1 MQRRCSGV
9 LRSRRPPCEVS
20 RASPASVR
28 AGERRDLPLTKRWL
42 PTVGATPS
50 LLLRGAIGI
59 WRSAAFRI
67 SWTHPLPLPDDLI
80 ACDSPTGLRLLAESA
95 FAANYNSLS
104 GNFESQS
111 HPASCGVASCVVV
124 LNALRGSH
132 PRLTQS
138 TFFTRTTGKK
148 QVRGWLRIMFLK
160 MTFPG
165 MPLAQL
171 AAWLRAH
178 GAEATAFYASDVSLD
193 SFRAM
198 AKQSLSTEGEFM
210 LVNYQRAS
218 LGQQAMAHIS
228 PLAAYHAGMD
238 RLLVLDVARYKYPP
252 VWVPTERLWRA
263 MNTVADKT
271 SGKTR
276 GFVLVRGARFG

>member
-1 MQRRCSGV
+1 M
-9 LRSRRPPCEVS
+9 
-20 RASPASVR
+20 
-28 AGERRDLPLTKRWL
+28 
-42 PTVGATPS
+42 
-50 LLLRGAIGI
+50 
-59 WRSAAFRI
+59 
-67 SWTHPLPLPDDLI
+67 
-80 ACDSPTGLRLLAESA
+80 
-95 FAANYNSLS
+95 
-104 GNFESQS
+104 
-111 HPASCGVASCVVV
+111 V
-124 LNALRGSH
+124 LNALRGSL

-138 TFFTRTTGKK
+138 TFFTPGTGKE
-148 QVRGWLRIMFLK
+148 QARGWLRMMLVR

-165 MPLAQL
+165 MPLAQV

-198 AKQSLSTEGEFM
+198 AKQSLRTEGEFM

-228 PLAAYHAGMD
+228 PLAAYNAVMD

-252 VWVPTERLWRA
+252 VWVPTERLWSA

-276 GFVLVRGARFG
+276 GFVVVRGAPMMTRDDFDT

>member
-1 MQRRCSGV
+1 M
-9 LRSRRPPCEVS
+9 
-20 RASPASVR
+20 
-28 AGERRDLPLTKRWL
+28 
-42 PTVGATPS
+42 
-50 LLLRGAIGI
+50 LLRI
-59 WRSAAFRI
+59 
-67 SWTHPLPLPDDLI
+67 
-80 ACDSPTGLRLLAESA
+80 
-95 FAANYNSLS
+95 
-104 GNFESQS
+104 
-111 HPASCGVASCVVV
+111 
-124 LNALRGSH
+124 
-132 PRLTQS
+132 
-138 TFFTRTTGKK
+138 
-148 QVRGWLRIMFLK
+148 
-160 MTFPG
+160 TFPG

-228 PLAAYHAGMD
+228 PLAAYHGDMD
-238 RLLVLDVARYKYPP
+238 RLLVLDVARYKYPS

-263 MNTVADKT
+263 MDTVADKT

-276 GFVLVRGARFG
+276 GFVVVRGARFG

>member
-1 MQRRCSGV
+1 M
-9 LRSRRPPCEVS
+9 
-20 RASPASVR
+20 
-28 AGERRDLPLTKRWL
+28 
-42 PTVGATPS
+42 
-50 LLLRGAIGI
+50 
-59 WRSAAFRI
+59 
-67 SWTHPLPLPDDLI
+67 SWTRPRPLPEDLI
-80 ACDSPTGLRLLAESA
+80 ALDSPAGLRLLAESA
-95 FAANYNSLS
+95 FAANYSGLR
-104 GNFESQS
+104 GNFEPQS
-111 HPASCGVASCVVV
+111 HPAFCGVASCVVV
-124 LNALRGSH
+124 LNALRGSL

-138 TFFTRTTGKK
+138 TFFSPGTGKE
-148 QVRGWLRIMFLK
+148 QARGWLRMMLVR

-178 GAEATAFYASDVSLD
+178 GAEATAFYASDVSPD

-198 AKQSLSTEGEFM
+198 AKQSLRTEGEFM

-228 PLAAYHAGMD
+228 PLAAYNAVMD

-252 VWVPTERLWRA
+252 VWVPTERLWSA

-276 GFVLVRGARFG
+276 GFVVVRSAPIVTRNESDT